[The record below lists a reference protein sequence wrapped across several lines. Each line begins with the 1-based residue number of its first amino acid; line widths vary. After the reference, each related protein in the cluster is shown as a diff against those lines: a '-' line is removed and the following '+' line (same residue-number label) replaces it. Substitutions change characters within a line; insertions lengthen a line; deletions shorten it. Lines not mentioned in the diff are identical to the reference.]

1 MVTLSVW
8 LSVQGSE
15 LRQQQQK
22 EALEKL
28 RSVKRQLHQKLF
40 AIRERALA
48 RRRSGGGSAR
58 ETHASGVAHAR
69 VIAGALE
76 AILGSASLELPACNT
91 VSPAMEGVGATDTE
105 HENSCL
111 LSGGAAGARGA
122 VERARAKQESLE
134 AGKADPG
141 VQRKGAALLAA
152 KAQLNP
158 TGLAVQ
164 NPQGLWT
171 VAKKT
176 SLSHTGLGTVKG
188 LSHDT
193 ESSPLPAPSFSC
205 LEEEEGA

>member
-1 MVTLSVW
+1 MVTWSVSLS
-8 LSVQGSE
+8 LQGSE

-28 RSVKRQLHQKLF
+28 RRVKRQLDQKLF
-40 AIRERALA
+40 AIREGALA

-76 AILGSASLELPACNT
+76 AILGSTSLEPPACNT
-91 VSPAMEGVGATDTE
+91 ISPSTKSVGATDAVY
-105 HENSCL
+105 ENSCS
-111 LSGGAAGARGA
+111 LSGCAAGARGA
-122 VERARAKQESLE
+122 VEGARSNQERFE
-134 AGKADPG
+134 AGTADPG

-193 ESSPLPAPSFSC
+193 ESSPLPAPCFSC